1 MTDGMGTGRRV
12 IALVAAAGVLM
23 IAAVPAQG
31 ASQPRWMGLFRAIN
45 KVRANHGLRP
55 IVVSTRLHLA
65 ARRHS
70 HDMLWHGYFA
80 HTSPTGSTLT
90 QRVMTS
96 GFITYGQW
104 WAGETLAWGSGSYGD
119 PSGVVQAWLKSP
131 EHRAIMLSSRYHLVG
146 IGRAYGTFLGHPG
159 ASVWTVDWGHR

>member
-1 MTDGMGTGRRV
+1 MRTGRRA
-12 IALVAAAGVLM
+12 IALVAAAGVLLVS
-23 IAAVPAQG
+23 AVPAQ
-31 ASQPRWMGLFRAIN
+31 AATPRWAGLFHAIN
-45 KVRANHGLRP
+45 SVRKTHGLRP
-55 IVVSTRLHLA
+55 IVVSRGLRA
-65 ARRHS
+65 AAKRHS
-70 HDMLWHGYFA
+70 RDMLWHGYFA

-104 WAGETLAWGSGSYGD
+104 WAGETLAWGSGAYGT
-119 PSGVVQAWLKSP
+119 PTAVVRAWMRSP

-146 IGRAYGTFLGHPG
+146 IGRAYGTFLGNPG

>member
-1 MTDGMGTGRRV
+1 M
-12 IALVAAAGVLM
+12 IALVAAAGVLT

-31 ASQPRWMGLFRAIN
+31 ASQPRWMGLYRAIN
-45 KVRANHGLRP
+45 KVRANHGLHP
-55 IVVSTRLHLA
+55 IVISTRLHLA

-70 HDMLWHGYFA
+70 HDMLWRGYFA

-90 QRVMTS
+90 QRVMGS

-131 EHRAIMLSSRYHLVG
+131 EHRAIMLSSRYHLAG